1 MAELYITSH
10 QTYLKTSFDINYSLV
25 KKKFQQHYL
34 YIWNIFYYWYLYPGP
49 LFLWRFIY
57 SIKLPWSPILLNTET
72 RAAVHLHLYLG
83 MRSSCFRLRPASVVP
98 TPSSG
103 RYQLGPSKQAKSIMK
118 TIALFIFSVG
128 WVGIMC
134 YFWNIKR
141 RLHLK

>member
-10 QTYLKTSFDINYSLV
+10 QTYLKISFDINYSLV

-83 MRSSCFRLRPASVVP
+83 MRSSCRFCRTYAIIWSISTGTLKTSQIYNEDCC
-98 TPSSG
+98 TFYFFSG
-103 RYQLGPSKQAKSIMK
+103 MGGDHV
-118 TIALFIFSVG
+118 LF
-128 WVGIMC
+128 
-134 YFWNIKR
+134 
-141 RLHLK
+141 LKH